1 MRLKPHLQTHLS
13 RDSSDRNDPNVHG
26 RAVPN
31 SHENSPFPVSPTRCG
46 RGNGENDF
54 SDKFW
59 FPGAN
64 NQGIDAL
71 KSKIAGLR
79 IDLDTL
85 RGTRLGVPRLLS
97 ILEAA
102 GVKATFFFSVG
113 PDNMGRHLIRM
124 LRPRFFLKMLRT
136 RAASLYGP
144 DILIRGT
151 IWPGPKIG
159 ERCADLIRQTASSG
173 HEIGL
178 HAWDH
183 HAWQA
188 GIERMGPAKLRDEIG
203 KGFNALKE
211 ILGRAPTCSA
221 APGWRCT
228 QEAIVAK
235 EDYRFLYNSD
245 CRGYSVFNA
254 AVSCKSLA
262 TPQIPVTLPTYDEL
276 IGRKGVRPSDYNG
289 KLLSLFRDDG
299 LNVLTVH
306 AEVEGVS
313 RAAMFEDFLLEA
325 KNSGW
330 NFVPLGEL
338 LRDYNEI
345 TTSKI
350 RRLEIPGREGWVC
363 VQEPAESR

>member
-1 MRLKPHLQTHLS
+1 M
-13 RDSSDRNDPNVHG
+13 
-26 RAVPN
+26 
-31 SHENSPFPVSPTRCG
+31 
-46 RGNGENDF
+46 
-54 SDKFW
+54 
-59 FPGAN
+59 
-64 NQGIDAL
+64 

-85 RGTRLGVPRLLS
+85 RGTRLGTPRLLS
-97 ILEAA
+97 ILGAA

-113 PDNMGRHLIRM
+113 PDNMGRHLLRM

-159 ERCADLIRQTASSG
+159 ERCADLIRKAASHG

-188 GIERMGPAKLRDEIG
+188 GIERMGAAGLRDEIR
-203 KGFNALKE
+203 KGYNAIKD
-211 ILGRAPTCSA
+211 ILGRAPVCSA

-228 QEAIVAK
+228 QEAVIVK
-235 EDYRFLYNSD
+235 EDYPFLYNSD

-254 AVSCKSLA
+254 AVRGKRLGV
-262 TPQIPVTLPTYDEL
+262 PQIPVTLPTYDEL
-276 IGRKGVRPSDYNG
+276 IGRNGVTPSDYNG
-289 KLLSLFRDDG
+289 KLLSLFRKDG
-299 LNVLTVH
+299 LNVLTIH
-306 AEVEGVS
+306 AEVEGIS
-313 RAAMFEDFLLEA
+313 CAAMFEDFLLDA
-325 KNSGW
+325 KHSGW
-330 NFVPLGEL
+330 NFVPLGEI
-338 LRDYNEI
+338 LRDYTEI

-350 RRLEIPGREGWVC
+350 RKGEIPGREGWVC
-363 VQEPAESR
+363 VQDPGESR